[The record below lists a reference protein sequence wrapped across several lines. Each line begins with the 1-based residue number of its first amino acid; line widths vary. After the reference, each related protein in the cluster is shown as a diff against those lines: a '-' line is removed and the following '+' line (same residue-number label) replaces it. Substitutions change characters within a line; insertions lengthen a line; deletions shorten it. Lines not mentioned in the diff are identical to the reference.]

1 MVRRAVSLFV
11 IGAAIGV
18 AADRLAAE
26 LRKPAADQ
34 FPWLRQRMNEDVNPW
49 LIAHGVP
56 GGANAEIATL
66 EHIGRT
72 SGLARFTP
80 VHPTIRGETALIP
93 VPLGTGSQWARNV
106 LAAGRAR
113 LQLHEVLYDLDA
125 PELIPVSE
133 TGLYPPTVAAPFDRM
148 GWRYLRLKVA
158 RMVPGTFAVHAS
170 AVRTDMPLHE
180 DTPLDMPF
188 TIPVDAGVPAGMGV
202 G

>member
-1 MVRRAVSLFV
+1 MVRRAVGLLV
-11 IGAAIGV
+11 LGAAIGV
-18 AADRLAAE
+18 GADRLAAE

-56 GGANAEIATL
+56 GGANVEIATL

-80 VHPTIRGETALIP
+80 VHPTIRGETAYIP
-93 VPLGTGSQWARNV
+93 VPLGSGSQWAHNV
-106 LAAGRAR
+106 LVAGRAR
-113 LQLHEVLYDLDA
+113 LQLHEVLYDLDT
-125 PELIPVSE
+125 PELIPVVE
-133 TGLYPPTVAAPFDRM
+133 TGLYPTRIVAPFDRM
-148 GWRYLRLKVA
+148 GWRYLRLHVA

-180 DTPLDMPF
+180 DVPLDMPF
-188 TIPVDAGVPAGMGV
+188 TIPVDARVPAGMGV

>member
-11 IGAAIGV
+11 VGAAIGV

-56 GGANAEIATL
+56 GSANAEIATL

-80 VHPTIRGETALIP
+80 VHPTIRGETVLIP
-93 VPLGTGSQWARNV
+93 VPLGSGSQWARNV
-106 LAAGRAR
+106 VAAGRAR

-125 PELIPVSE
+125 PELIPVAE
-133 TGLYPPTVAAPFDRM
+133 TGLYPSSVAGPFDRM
-148 GWRYLRLKVA
+148 GWRYLRLHVA
-158 RMVPGTFAVHAS
+158 RTVPGTFAVHAS

-180 DTPLDMPF
+180 DVPLDMPF
-188 TIPVDAGVPAGMGV
+188 TIPVDAEVPAGMGV

>member
-1 MVRRAVSLFV
+1 MVRRAVGLLMA
-11 IGAAIGV
+11 GAAIGV

-34 FPWLRQRMNEDVNPW
+34 FPWLRQRMNATVNPW
-49 LIAHGVP
+49 LLEHGIP
-56 GGANAEIATL
+56 GSANAEIATL

-93 VPLGTGSQWARNV
+93 VPLGTGSQWAANV

-113 LQLHEVLYDLDA
+113 LQLHEVLYDLEA
-125 PELIPVSE
+125 PELIPVAE
-133 TGLYPPTVAAPFDRM
+133 TGLYPSTVSAPFDRM
-148 GWRYLRLKVA
+148 GWRYLRLHVA
-158 RMVPGTFAVHAS
+158 RTVPGTFAVHAS

-188 TIPVDAGVPAGMGV
+188 TIPVDAGVPAGMGN